1 MTDEEKVQ
9 EEIIQYIDLSLLPLG
24 NMDTFRERLAAYI
37 HGLINNDF
45 HKLVFILYRLDI
57 NEKRLTEILAD
68 KQSPDAGQVIANL
81 IIERQ
86 LQKIELRKKFKQDV
100 ANIPEEDRW

>member
-1 MTDEEKVQ
+1 MTDEQKVQ
-9 EEIIQYIDLSLLPLG
+9 EEIIQYIDPSLLPAG
-24 NMDTFRERLAAYI
+24 DMETFREGLTAYI
-37 HGLINNDF
+37 HDLINNDF
-45 HKLVFILYRLDI
+45 HRLVFILYRLDI

-86 LQKIELRKKFKQDV
+86 LQKMELRKQFKED
-100 ANIPEEDRW
+100 ASNIPEEDRW